1 MMIIVNGEE
10 GGPLMTETANR
21 IEIANGRLTIA
32 LGDGS
37 VRELHPLWLRERCPC
52 PECHDPKT
60 GQRLLDAWSLPLDT
74 TVSDAHSDGER
85 LEVTFADGHVAPFNT
100 SRLEAA
106 LAPRQADERDD
117 IFTWDAGLDPIPET
131 DWSGAKDD
139 PAALY
144 DMLEK
149 LRRYAFVVV
158 RNVPPEMDAVT
169 GVVERI
175 GPMRRTNWG
184 GVADVK
190 AIPDAFD
197 LTMTTRALEPHTDNP
212 YREPVPGYI
221 FLHCLVNNAEGG
233 DSTVTDGFRIA
244 EELRRTAPEEFEAL
258 TQVKPDF
265 TYVDEDTILENSGP
279 LIELDD
285 RGRVRQVRMSNRTDA
300 VAAGDPDLL
309 DRYYRARRRMT
320 DFVNDP
326 AYQLHFKLEPGDL
339 LIMDNYRLFHG
350 RAGYKPGTGHRHMR
364 QCYMDRDS
372 VGSRRKVLA
381 REHGQR

>member
-1 MMIIVNGEE
+1 MIATASR
-10 GGPLMTETANR
+10 TEV
-21 IEIANGRLTIA
+21 ANGRLTVA
-32 LGDGS
+32 LRDGS

-52 PECHDPKT
+52 AECHDPKT
-60 GQRLLDAWSLPLDT
+60 GQRLLDAWSLPLET
-74 TVSDAHSDGER
+74 AVIDARADGER
-85 LEVTFADGHVAPFNT
+85 VEVTFSDGHVAPFGLDA
-100 SRLEAA
+100 LEET
-106 LAPRQADERDD
+106 LATRKKDERDD
-117 IFTWDAGLDPIPET
+117 IVTWDATLDPIPEA
-131 DWSGAKDD
+131 DWSVAKDD
-139 PAALY
+139 SAALY
-144 DMLEK
+144 DMLEQ
-149 LRRYAFVVV
+149 LRRHAFVVV
-158 RNVPPEMDAVT
+158 RNVPPEMDAVSE
-169 GVVERI
+169 VVEKI

-221 FLHCLVNNAEGG
+221 FLHCLVNDAEGG

-244 EELRRTAPEEFEAL
+244 EELQRTAPEEFEAL
-258 TQVKPDF
+258 TQVRPDF
-265 TYVDEDTILENSGP
+265 TYVDDDTILENSGP

-320 DFVNDP
+320 DLVNDP
-326 AYQLHFKLEPGDL
+326 AFQLHFKLEPGDL
-339 LIMDNYRLFHG
+339 LIMDNFRLFHG

-381 REHGQR
+381 REHGRG